1 MSRSFNSV
9 TQVSL
14 PNDTD
19 ILIIRDFRAPREL
32 LWQAHVDPQLFRRW
46 IGGYPGWSMP
56 VCELD
61 VRRGGA
67 FRWRWRQDAEDKQ
80 FGFSGEYLEVDAPAS
95 IVSVERFDP
104 GSFGGEMPTSE
115 TTNHTS
121 FNEQDGITTITVRI
135 VYASKA
141 ARDGALSSGMTDG
154 METSYARLTLL
165 VADAATSVKD

>member
-14 PNDTD
+14 PNDTE
-19 ILIIRDFRAPREL
+19 ILVTRDFRAPREL

-61 VRRGGA
+61 VRPGGA
-67 FRWRWRQDAEDKQ
+67 FRWRWRQDAEEKE
-80 FGFSGEYLEVDAPAS
+80 FGFHGEYIEVDRPSAL
-95 IVSVERFDP
+95 VSVERFDP
-104 GSFGGEMPTSE
+104 GTFGGEMPTSE

-121 FNEQDGITTITVRI
+121 FAEQDGITTLTVRI

-141 ARDGALSSGMTDG
+141 ARNGALSSGMTEG
-154 METSYARLTLL
+154 METSYARLTQL
-165 VADAATSVKD
+165 VADDTAALTD